1 METYYNWGELLAPAP
16 VAISTLGQLILMSNQ
31 RLDFPIDAKPPK
43 DGFKHIEYPRS
54 FRATLVQISH
64 SGYRAF
70 LKAHT
75 NMATIRGLSA
85 AVPGHV
91 KNVVRY
97 LTNKNK
103 KLISAQLPWNLNK
116 IRESAD
122 KSQILA
128 QAVANEFKKVL
139 DLIQETLVAV
149 TATKDD
155 QENSFEIIKERFDA
169 TAASQTYI
177 NEEAK
182 LLSSKNEQLDKIF
195 NNFKKGQRY
204 SYIVTRHGDRCEVS
218 HLDEKIPPSQTEREG
233 EKKTA
238 FGHRHPDVFFNAG
251 NWWYTFEESRLN
263 LDRCL
268 EENEQSLVNMLRTS
282 KEFQARCASW
292 QKSRRSAHFALDAS
306 QEIGKVFADDA
317 LPNCPSFKKV
327 VEKGRE
333 LRSKLTH
340 EKMKTLRKTDK
351 CPGLNETK
359 QLTLLIADIR
369 ATKIKQIYK
378 EKTIVLHNVKKKEGA
393 LNFVFQHQ
401 KDMMEDLINTT
412 EKMVELNGKK
422 MQVMRHQMEE
432 ILKDLQGWNMVHLS
446 YKEAVQVLEKG
457 MQQLSRLK
465 KDWDKLMEFFARI
478 SNLVSQAAK
487 DSENFALYT
496 STELV
501 GYNPSEGNEV
511 FIEEL
516 MYRAEKVNAVSL
528 FVANLASVYVRV
540 SDRYI
545 IDRIVGLNQFSSVDA
560 NRIGEAG
567 IAKEQES
574 LSKNGQLAFNG
585 IVQKMIEEEKKT
597 FEKILARRDLLLKN
611 DYDKLRNQ
619 CGIMPKK
626 DPKLGVYEADGM

>member
-1 METYYNWGELLAPAP
+1 
-16 VAISTLGQLILMSNQ
+16 
-31 RLDFPIDAKPPK
+31 
-43 DGFKHIEYPRS
+43 
-54 FRATLVQISH
+54 
-64 SGYRAF
+64 
-70 LKAHT
+70 
-75 NMATIRGLSA
+75 
-85 AVPGHV
+85 
-91 KNVVRY
+91 
-97 LTNKNK
+97 
-103 KLISAQLPWNLNK
+103 
-116 IRESAD
+116 
-122 KSQILA
+122 
-128 QAVANEFKKVL
+128 
-139 DLIQETLVAV
+139 
-149 TATKDD
+149 
-155 QENSFEIIKERFDA
+155 
-169 TAASQTYI
+169 
-177 NEEAK
+177 
-182 LLSSKNEQLDKIF
+182 
-195 NNFKKGQRY
+195 
-204 SYIVTRHGDRCEVS
+204 
-218 HLDEKIPPSQTEREG
+218 
-233 EKKTA
+233 
-238 FGHRHPDVFFNAG
+238 
-251 NWWYTFEESRLN
+251 
-263 LDRCL
+263 
-268 EENEQSLVNMLRTS
+268 MLRTS

-359 QLTLLIADIR
+359 QVTLLIADIR